1 MAAIKDRIME
11 EMKDAM
17 RNKDKVKLETLRS
30 LKAALQTDLS
40 QGELTEAME
49 QEIVNKQLKRRNE
62 AVKMYTDAGRT
73 ELAEK
78 ETAEAEIIKTFLPK
92 QLTDEEVSA
101 LIEELYSAGATTM
114 PLMMKD
120 LMPKVKGLADGK
132 RVQELVKERL
142 G

>member
-1 MAAIKDRIME
+1 MAATKDRIME